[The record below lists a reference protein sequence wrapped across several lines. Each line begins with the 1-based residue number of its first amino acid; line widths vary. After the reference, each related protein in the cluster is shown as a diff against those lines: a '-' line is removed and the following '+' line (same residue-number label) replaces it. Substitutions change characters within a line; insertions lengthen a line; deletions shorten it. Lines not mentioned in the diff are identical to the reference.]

1 MSKLISEICIEEF
14 SSPITSFATVDM
26 TISQMIAE
34 MDKNGFRHL
43 PVVSNKKPIGVISA
57 REIKLL
63 KTIDTHFDLTA
74 KDIMVTEPYTVRVGS
89 SIEEVAFNMSKDKI
103 GSALVVNGE
112 GEIDSIFTSIDAL
125 NALVEI
131 VRGDVELTS

>member
-1 MSKLISEICIEEF
+1 MKKPIAEIYIEEF
-14 SSPITSFATVDM
+14 SSPITSFATIDM
-26 TISQMIAE
+26 TISEMIHE
-34 MDKNGFRHL
+34 MDQNGFRHL
-43 PVVSNKKPIGVISA
+43 PVVSNKKPVGVISA

-74 KDIMVTEPYTVRVGS
+74 KDIMVSDPYTVRLGS
-89 SIEEVAFNMSKDKI
+89 SIEEVAFNMSKEKI
-103 GSALVVNGE
+103 GSALIVNSD

-131 VRGDVELTS
+131 VRGDVELT